1 MFDQSL
7 RTRAAGTLRKECLAS
22 MKFHSSLKSRFGL
35 AILANA
41 NVSGGDATDSLLIL
55 VKYNLAGGKSRID
68 LDAHLLGNTA
78 QPPAQLP
85 QTDDIIAII
94 VKLRRQEE
102 VGNGIAGI
110 FCQHEELVFRY
121 GRGMRRLCILEGRRP
136 IVSNVRKQLPER
148 LGVEHIAR
156 EDVGANFASLF
167 NNANT
172 EVFSFLRAK
181 LLESNRGR
189 QTGRTTPD
197 DEYIEWHGLSGSGQW
212 VVFL

>member
-1 MFDQSL
+1 ML
-7 RTRAAGTLRKECLAS
+7 RNANSFTYSYTQYVITGWASTLHENESQKAY
-22 MKFHSSLKSRFGL
+22 
-35 AILANA
+35 LANA

-110 FCQHEELVFRY
+110 FRQYEELVFRY

-156 EDVGANFASLF
+156 EDVGANFAIWWKALL
-167 NNANT
+167 
-172 EVFSFLRAK
+172 LRVA
-181 LLESNRGR
+181 
-189 QTGRTTPD
+189 
-197 DEYIEWHGLSGSGQW
+197 
-212 VVFL
+212 